1 MNPPRP
7 PLLEVENLRRTFA
20 VGGGWLGGK
29 PRRELTAVDGVS
41 LRLGEGETLGLVG
54 ESGCGKSTTGK
65 LLLRLLAPT
74 GGTIHYRGRDL
85 ATLDREG
92 LRWLRSEVQMV
103 FQDPYSSLNPRQP
116 VARILGLPLSRLP
129 QYREPRAREQRIV
142 ELMER
147 VGLDPRQRQRYPH
160 QFSGGQRQRIGIARA
175 LALEPRLLVLDE
187 PVSALDVSIQAQI
200 LRLLEELQRE
210 LGLSYL
216 LISHDLAV
224 VEYLCERV
232 AVMYLGRIVE
242 NAPATA
248 LFRHPR
254 HPYTRALVDSIP
266 DLHRKDTR
274 ATLEGDL
281 PDPTRI
287 PVGCRFRTRC
297 PRAGERCG
305 QEDPASREEPA
316 GHTTACHFPLAPGSS

>member
-1 MNPPRP
+1 
-7 PLLEVENLRRTFA
+7 
-20 VGGGWLGGK
+20 
-29 PRRELTAVDGVS
+29 
-41 LRLGEGETLGLVG
+41 
-54 ESGCGKSTTGK
+54 
-65 LLLRLLAPT
+65 
-74 GGTIHYRGRDL
+74 
-85 ATLDREG
+85 
-92 LRWLRSEVQMV
+92 
-103 FQDPYSSLNPRQP
+103 
-116 VARILGLPLSRLP
+116 
-129 QYREPRAREQRIV
+129 
-142 ELMER
+142 
-147 VGLDPRQRQRYPH
+147 
-160 QFSGGQRQRIGIARA
+160 
-175 LALEPRLLVLDE
+175 
-187 PVSALDVSIQAQI
+187 
-200 LRLLEELQRE
+200 LQRE

-266 DLHRKDTR
+266 DLHRKDAR

-287 PVGCRFRTRC
+287 PTGCRFRTRC

-305 QEDPASREEPA
+305 QEDPAPREEPA